1 MALWWKRMRENSGN
15 GVVVAAIGLIL
26 ILLLVVGGAGYYYL
40 NSRNQMALAAAEM
53 ARAEEARA
61 RMIAVEARAE
71 AERAAASRPLI
82 QDQSSSSLDGDT
94 IRSAVEAVLRT
105 QEDAWNRGDLAAF
118 MDHYW
123 KSDDLTFVSDGK
135 TFRGWNATLK
145 RYQDLYRTPDQM
157 GRLTLSGLEIIPLD
171 GSAALVLGQFHVQ
184 RDSEPGSGN
193 FSLVFRK
200 FNDRWLIVHDH
211 TSRLT
216 TDSQ

>member
-1 MALWWKRMRENSGN
+1 MRENSGN

-26 ILLLVVGGAGYYYL
+26 ILLLVVGGVGYYYL

-82 QDQSSSSLDGDT
+82 QDQGSSSLDGDA

-123 KSDDLTFVSDGK
+123 RSDDLTFVSDGK

-157 GRLTLSGLEIIPLD
+157 GRLTLSGLEITPLD
-171 GSAALVLGQFHVQ
+171 GSAALAVGQFHVE
-184 RDSEPGSGN
+184 RKSEPGSGN